1 VGGGHRATVDLLVQ
15 RIEELRRNG
24 PGPVLVALDG
34 RSGAGKSTLA
44 AAVGSRTGALVI
56 DGDDFYS
63 GGSDEY
69 WDALDVR
76 RKMDLV
82 IDWRRQRAVLEQL
95 RRGRPATWRAYDW
108 DADNGCLGERI
119 TAGPV
124 GIVILDGSY
133 SSRPELADHLTM
145 RVLLEVDRD
154 VRRDRLLRREGERYR
169 AEWEAR
175 WGAAEDLYFRTVMPP
190 GAFDL
195 VLDGR

>member
-1 VGGGHRATVDLLVQ
+1 
-15 RIEELRRNG
+15 
-24 PGPVLVALDG
+24 VALDG

-44 AAVGSRTGALVI
+44 AAVGPRTGALVI

-69 WDALDVR
+69 WEAVEAR

-95 RRGRPATWRAYDW
+95 RRGRPATWRPYDW
-108 DADNGCLGERI
+108 DADNGCLGEEI

-124 GIVILDGSY
+124 GIVILDGAY
-133 SSRPELADHLTM
+133 CSRPELADLLTV

-175 WGAAEDLYFRTVMPP
+175 WGAAEDLYFTTVMPP

-195 VLDGR
+195 VLDGC

>member
-1 VGGGHRATVDLLVQ
+1 VPTDDLLVQ
-15 RIEELRRNG
+15 RVEELRGIG

-44 AAVGSRTGALVI
+44 AAVGTRTGALVI

-63 GGSDEY
+63 GGTHEY
-69 WDALDVR
+69 WDALDAR
-76 RKMDLV
+76 HKMDLV
-82 IDWRRQRAVLEQL
+82 IDWRRQRGVLEQL
-95 RRGRPATWRAYDW
+95 RHGRPATWRPYDW
-108 DADNGCLGERI
+108 DADNGCLGHEI

-124 GIVILDGSY
+124 GIVILDGAY
-133 SSRPELADHLTM
+133 SSRPELADLLTV

-169 AEWEAR
+169 AEWEGR

-190 GAFDL
+190 EAFDL